1 MKLNRL
7 RKTLYKDSV
16 SRFIFRYYVSCLQ
29 NEMMD
34 DFQNFLMKKK
44 KKCEEDIDEMDEIWH
59 KKRKMN

>member
-44 KKCEEDIDEMDEIWH
+44 KCEEDIDEMDEIWH

>member
-44 KKCEEDIDEMDEIWH
+44 KKM
-59 KKRKMN
+59 